1 MWRVVKAVAISN
13 PADLNACYPDLNIRQ
28 VLMHGKQEITS
39 RRHEEAT
46 VDPAER
52 ARGVDRAETSRPHRG
67 RLRVDDDGNPVDYA
81 ADRPADAADSDSA
94 DPADQ
99 PMPPL
104 VLAPPTADEETP
116 CAALEHADGEND
128 WRERWARLPADSPRD
143 ASVGVGSVAPPLH
156 ADPPQDA
163 FVGVGTVAP
172 PVQADPPQ
180 DAFVGVGTVAPPA
193 QDFSFGIAPAARI
206 SGVELLACMGEQE
219 RETDWLI
226 KADKL
231 GCQRGADADAAVEE
245 EELEEEELEEEELDI
260 VFDFL
265 VVD

>member
-99 PMPPL
+99 PMGLPL
-104 VLAPPTADEETP
+104 MPPPTAEEETP

-172 PVQADPPQ
+172 PVQV
-180 DAFVGVGTVAPPA
+180 FK
-193 QDFSFGIAPAARI
+193 FGIAPAARI

-260 VFDFL
+260 VFGFL